1 MSLAILFG
9 TFGVSVS
16 AYHAAQVSAK
26 IGSDGRGGYLS
37 VVKGRNVHYSELD
50 AGESYFKAV
59 LSNTKEKTKVVSKRK
74 FFQSKKYATTNSPE
88 AAWKYEYLSAYLA
101 QWFWSYRIKIDYR
114 DNYSLDIRRIYGMT
128 NFTMY
133 MPL

>member
-1 MSLAILFG
+1 M
-9 TFGVSVS
+9 
-16 AYHAAQVSAK
+16 
-26 IGSDGRGGYLS
+26 
-37 VVKGRNVHYSELD
+37 HYSELD

-114 DNYSLDIRRIYGMT
+114 DNYSLKIELQEGNPWTVLWLIQIRLKENGM
-128 NFTMY
+128 
-133 MPL
+133 